1 VAEIQF
7 FNNAD
12 GLFSIE
18 AIVST
23 NTSGTTTPD
32 WGSLQ
37 GWTRDVDAT
46 IGGTTWEETIAY
58 IPSHGGLQYVAMF
71 DTTNASANYD
81 FIAVFFNVI
90 SSSPISSAPCSSLPF
105 PFNDICNAVTGFLS
119 QITSIGQGLFG
130 GLVYI
135 AQSIYNFAVEFGQL
149 LVNAFNAIGNW
160 LWKGLSWIWSGLQA
174 LGTWI
179 FSGVQW
185 IVQHLVNF
193 FNWLWRN
200 IANGVSYLVNA
211 INSGMDAI
219 YKGIEGIFVNMQN
232 TLVARLTE
240 VVYATL
246 VTPAE
251 LKIARGIFEGFVGGK
266 MNTKRFLIGLGGIFV
281 TPIIAQIVAQFITQ
295 ILTLRQIT
303 QLFPR
308 PQLPSIQL
316 PFIPLQPPN
325 LVLVP
330 ASASPVITISFTS
343 AQQSSTTNSE
353 IQINMGSSITS
364 SLNNATLTGQLTTQV
379 STSVM

>member
-1 VAEIQF
+1 M
-7 FNNAD
+7 
-12 GLFSIE
+12 
-18 AIVST
+18 T
-23 NTSGTTTPD
+23 
-32 WGSLQ
+32 
-37 GWTRDVDAT
+37 
-46 IGGTTWEETIAY
+46 
-58 IPSHGGLQYVAMF
+58 

-90 SSSPISSAPCSSLPF
+90 SGSPISSSLCSSLPF
-105 PFNDICNAVTGFLS
+105 PFNDICSAVTGFLS

-130 GLVYI
+130 GLVYV

-149 LVNAFNAIGNW
+149 LVNAFNTIGNW
-160 LWKGLSWIWSGLQA
+160 IWKGLSWIWSGLQA
-174 LGTWI
+174 LGNFI

-200 IANGVSYLVNA
+200 IANGVTYLVNA

-219 YKGIEGIFVNMQN
+219 YKGIEGVFVNMQN
-232 TLVARLTE
+232 TLVTRLTE

-266 MNTKRFLIGLGGIFV
+266 MSSKRLLIGLGGIFA
-281 TPIIAQIVAQFITQ
+281 TPIIATIVAQFISQ

-316 PFIPLQPPN
+316 PFIPLQPPS
-325 LVLVP
+325 LVISGQVSGQVSNPTLQAQVQTSIESSEVNSTLV
-330 ASASPVITISFTS
+330 V
-343 AQQSSTTNSE
+343 
-353 IQINMGSSITS
+353 NMGRQITQ
-364 SLNNATLTGQLTTQV
+364 SLVNATLVGQMTTSV
-379 STSVM
+379 STSVI